1 MFFKKKIEKQ
11 NNNQLIKIAAL
22 MIHAGKIDENFSK
35 QEEMIIKQ
43 ALLKMGANTENIK
56 EIIEQSKIIEENAN
70 QILDFTKEV
79 KAMDDEKKIEII
91 ETLWRIIYSNKDADV
106 YETNLMRRLAG
117 LMYIDNKIMGSIQEK
132 IKKALLK
139 MGANTENIQEIIEK
153 SKVIEENANQILD
166 FTKEV
171 KVMDEEKKIE
181 IIETLWRIIYSNKP
195 KKIFKKTDK
204 QVEKGNPFGVLK
216 NLNFN

>member
-35 QEEMIIKQ
+35 QEEIIIKQ
-43 ALLKMGANTENIK
+43 ALLKMGANKENIQ

-79 KAMDDEKKIEII
+79 KVMDDKKKIEII
-91 ETLWRIIYSNKDADV
+91 ETLWRIIYSNKDADI

-132 IKKALLK
+132 IKK
-139 MGANTENIQEIIEK
+139 EI
-153 SKVIEENANQILD
+153 S
-166 FTKEV
+166 
-171 KVMDEEKKIE
+171 
-181 IIETLWRIIYSNKP
+181 
-195 KKIFKKTDK
+195 
-204 QVEKGNPFGVLK
+204 
-216 NLNFN
+216 